1 MITKAIEHNQKEV
14 AFDYYERIK
23 SMKIITTPVKV
34 TPEEREVLINIYPDE
49 DSKLWAEIDTTI
61 QKYANKCIKQGW
73 EQISETRHTDGSWQG
88 ATFRAPASAISI
100 RNPNAKRTRTMTE
113 EQRLEASQRLRLAR
127 EKKMSRNDGVKDN
140 DIGDG
145 NDDDNDIDEFG

>member
-1 MITKAIEHNQKEV
+1 ME
-14 AFDYYERIK
+14 
-23 SMKIITTPVKV
+23 IITTLVKV
-34 TPEEREVLINIYPDE
+34 TPDEREVLINIYPDE
-49 DSKLWAEIDTTI
+49 DGKLWAEIDTTI

-73 EQISETRHTDGSWQG
+73 EQISETRHIDGSWQG

-100 RNPNAKRTRTMTE
+100 RNPNAKRTRIMTE

-127 EKKMSRNDGVKDN
+127 EKKMSRNDGIEDN

>member
-1 MITKAIEHNQKEV
+1 MVIKAIEYNKEEIG
-14 AFDYYERIK
+14 FDCCERTK

-34 TPEEREVLINIYPDE
+34 TPEEREILINIYPDE
-49 DSKLWAEIDTTI
+49 DGRLWAEIDTTI

-100 RNPNAKRTRTMTE
+100 RNPNAKRTMSE
-113 EQRLEASQRLRLAR
+113 EQKQIMSERMRLMR
-127 EKKMSRNDGVKDN
+127 EKKNNNEVVNYEDDG
-140 DIGDG
+140 
-145 NDDDNDIDEFG
+145 